1 MKKVLGHAAV
11 VGVLFAPFIVM
22 GAGLVP
28 CGGSGEP
35 ECGLSHLI
43 GLGNNVIEFLIMIAA
58 LIAVILLAIGGFK
71 LVISQGN
78 PAAMEQAKSRIWNV
92 FIGFVIILIAYLV
105 VQTILTLLTGGGFET
120 WRIQERS
127 TDTGP
132 RGKDGQPCVYD
143 PRFDAIVCN

>member
-1 MKKVLGHAAV
+1 MKKVLGHV
-11 VGVLFAPFIVM
+11 VVAGILFAPLFVM

-28 CGGSGEP
+28 CGEKGN
-35 ECGLSHLI
+35 ECGLSDLI
-43 GLGNNVIEFLIMIAA
+43 TLGNNVIEFLIMIAA

-71 LVISQGN
+71 LVISRGN

-120 WRIQERS
+120 WRIEERS